1 MYGSFIHSRTCI
13 SSLGLTSEGYR
24 KEGKWKGNV
33 PEHDEKSTVDK
44 VYKSLG
50 DLIESGGFETAVD
63 EYLDQYEFINFGPN
77 QSIITRCDYYSRLK
91 CYCVRS
97 KPELF
102 KVGVQEILM
111 KFKKNVVISAVAPGN
126 FYSRERKQARIRIEQ
141 GYKYE
146 YFLQHK
152 IIHQLTRNEKC
163 TEDINWKT
171 DDCKL
176 GFINQKITKSFN
188 CTTPWLLSYA
198 R

>member
-44 VYKSLG
+44 VYESLG

-102 KVGVQEILM
+102 KVGVQEIQM
-111 KFKKNVVISAVAPGN
+111 KFKKNMNTS
-126 FYSRERKQARIRIEQ
+126 YSIRSYIH
-141 GYKYE
+141 
-146 YFLQHK
+146 FLEITNVPK
-152 IIHQLTRNEKC
+152 KLTG
-163 TEDINWKT
+163 
-171 DDCKL
+171 KL
-176 GFINQKITKSFN
+176 TIVN
-188 CTTPWLLSYA
+188 
-198 R
+198 